1 MKTKLKK
8 HENKAKNNMKTEPKQ
23 HENKANMVP
32 LFMDPQAFFQTP
44 IDFFYTPSDYFSTK
58 RLSLV

>member
-32 LFMDPQAFFQTP
+32 LFMDPQAFF
-44 IDFFYTPSDYFSTK
+44 SDTY
-58 RLSLV
+58 